1 MKKLRIIDLD
11 TMDYHAAGEIMR
23 EVRDEVEHGANDTLI
38 LVEHNPVITIGSDGS
53 EFSIVDTA
61 YIKKQGIPVVHTDR
75 GGGAVVH
82 NNGQL
87 VGYPVMR
94 LSDMPL
100 DLLKGIVDTL
110 ADVVAEFNVKSEKG
124 DEPGIWVSGSKIGF
138 VGMKIHNRVSTHGFA
153 LNISNDLDLFRAI
166 ETCGVQNE
174 RVTNLT
180 LQTRRM
186 ISMDNL
192 KQIFISK
199 FSRRFNY
206 IPDQFIMKEGTDAV

>member
-11 TMDYHAAGEIMR
+11 TMDYLAAGEVMR
-23 EVRDEVEHGANDTLI
+23 GVRDEVEQGGHDTLI

-53 EFSIVDTA
+53 AYSIIDTG
-61 YIKKQGIPVVHTDR
+61 YLQQQGIPVIRTDR

-94 LSDMPL
+94 LPDMPL
-100 DLLKGIVDTL
+100 DLLKGLVDTL
-110 ADVVAEFNVKSEKG
+110 ADVVAEFNIKSEKG
-124 DEPGIWVSGSKIGF
+124 AEPGVWVSGSKIGF

-153 LNISNDLDLFRAI
+153 INISNDLDPFRAI

-180 LQTRRM
+180 LQTRTL
-186 ISMDNL
+186 ISMEKIKEL
-192 KQIFISK
+192 VISK
-199 FSRRFNY
+199 FSKRFDY
-206 IPDQFIMKEGTDAV
+206 IPDQFIMKAGPDAL